1 MALPIKK
8 DIAVT
13 KRVLSQVPA
22 GIYDALMLEIDA
34 RNKRLGD
41 DADADFYVAPGLE
54 LVTEELRK
62 ERLEHEKKAK
72 EPKGKPDLKPVEHHQ
87 QSA

>member
-8 DIAVT
+8 DIAIT

-22 GIYDALMLEIDA
+22 GIYDALMVEIDA

-62 ERLEHEKKAK
+62 ERLEYEKKGK
-72 EPKGKPDLKPVEHHQ
+72 EPKSKPDKPELHAVQ

>member
-13 KRVLSQVPA
+13 RNIKSHVREGVCN
-22 GIYDALMLEIDA
+22 ALQFEIDA

-41 DADADFYVAPGLE
+41 DADIEFYVETALE

-62 ERLEHEKKAK
+62 ERLEHEKKG
-72 EPKGKPDLKPVEHHQ
+72 KGGGKGDKPELHAVQ

>member
-13 KRVLSQVPA
+13 RNVKSPIPA
-22 GIYDALMLEIDA
+22 GIYDALQFEIDA

-41 DADADFYVAPGLE
+41 DADVDFYVSPGLE

-62 ERLEHEKKAK
+62 ERLEHEKKGK
-72 EPKGKPDLKPVEHHQ
+72 EPKSKADKPELHAVQ

>member
-22 GIYDALMLEIDA
+22 GIYDALMVEIDA

-62 ERLEHEKKAK
+62 ERLEHEKKG
-72 EPKGKPDLKPVEHHQ
+72 KGASKSDKPELHAVQ